1 MEQKPNS
8 ICEICDKPYYRCSK
22 CDSTPHYKTH
32 TCSPECYQI
41 YMVLSEVEADNNVLT
56 NSEAAQK
63 FAYLGI
69 TLDSDFNKYRDG
81 VASSMKRIIKEGM
94 PKAEPPKKKNKSKLF
109 D

>member
-22 CDSTPHYKTH
+22 CDNTPHYKTY

-41 YMVLSEVEADNNVLT
+41 YTVLLEAESDDDVLT
-56 NSEAAQK
+56 NAEAAKK

-69 TLDSDFNKYRDG
+69 TLDSDFSKFRAG
-81 VASSMKRIIKEGM
+81 VASSMQRIIKDGT
-94 PKAEPPKKKNKSKLF
+94 PKVEPPKKKNKSKLF